1 MKERI
6 DCVKIAWL
14 FPSYLSIYT
23 MNRNSFPDSAAAA
36 FGRSSRAPTDTPS
49 ALRSGF
55 SDTASAAFGGRQQ
68 RNTNNFTDAFGRGS
82 TNGFDSAASAA
93 FGKKPSRRDEAPS
106 APPPAR
112 SNTLGFLLNQALG
125 EASGSSGSSAPS
137 GPSGRSYGGSALA
150 VQRRKA
156 EEAEKAKKADISN
169 PDAFPTLGK
178 AIGGS
183 VASVASV
190 ASDASVAPTT
200 AAPAVPAKPTFAEL
214 MRRRAAEEAA
224 AAESKATADHAAA
237 QERRMLAVSSAR
249 SHTFIGAPRLTSS
262 APRTGRFGY
271 GGEDDCEGGTTPPYG
286 NDDDEYVPATRK
298 GNTYEEEDEGEHNAH
313 LFRGY

>member
-1 MKERI
+1 M

-23 MNRNSFPDSAAAA
+23 MNRNSFPESAAAA
-36 FGRSSRAPTDTPS
+36 FGRGPRVSAPSDVPS
-49 ALRSGF
+49 TAVRSGF
-55 SDTASAAFGGRQQ
+55 SDTASAAFGGRT
-68 RNTNNFTDAFGRGS
+68 RPVNNFSEAFGRGS

-106 APPPAR
+106 APPPPR

-125 EASGSSGSSAPS
+125 DAPSSGSAGS
-137 GPSGRSYGGSALA
+137 SGRSYGGSALA

-156 EEAEKAKKADISN
+156 EETEKAKKADISN

-178 AIGGS
+178 GI
-183 VASVASV
+183 VASAAS
-190 ASDASVAPTT
+190 SAPTT
-200 AAPAVPAKPTFAEL
+200 APADSTATPVAKPTFAEL
-214 MRRRAAEEAA
+214 MRRRAADESA

-237 QERRMLAVSSAR
+237 QERRMQAISSAR

-271 GGEDDCEGGTTPPYG
+271 GGEDDNEGSGTPPYG

-298 GNTYEEEDEGEHNAH
+298 SNTYEDDDEGAGEHNAH